1 MQTSVHDKKYEQ
13 YHQQFA
19 KVFEAYRKVEPYL
32 ELPDG
37 FKSFVLERTRW
48 LDRLS
53 SPEFPVAFLGSFNA
67 GKSTVI
73 NAILGANILPEM
85 AKSTTAV
92 PTVVKKGDKEIA
104 RVYYLDDKGKLELRN
119 LYVQKIAEK
128 GLHKGAKEIGELLQL
143 PSQEILVKL
152 GQDIKD
158 ALANF
163 KTSFS
168 QNKLWTELT
177 KLIADWDHSPT
188 GYQDIALSDI
198 PYHVV
203 ESEKSLFI
211 DRVEVFL
218 PQADLLEGG
227 IVLVDLPGLGVVNPR
242 HEKMTKSYVENNAKA
257 FVIVMV
263 GAHLLEGDEITFLS
277 SDVHK
282 QRPQVLEKA
291 FWIINQW
298 DQASNKQ
305 RDEILKDFE
314 EKVRQYGFKIAEHR
328 RFEVVALPYL
338 MVKLIA
344 DNRYDKS
351 GLDRHE
357 NFLNFMGG
365 KPKTPTDAQNSLKNV
380 KEVRDFGRFKEN
392 LLNYLA
398 ITAKTEFLEEARQE
412 CFNLIGKL
420 LERVEPFC
428 QAKGSGGK
436 EVLIDRETSKK
447 ADQALEQLK
456 KIVDNAMKEIRHEI
470 RDSPRALVSWGD
482 KQRDLEREI
491 KDAVDKLDKKDLLD
505 AVQREEHIS
514 EVWGRLPRE
523 VEKQLSIARQF
534 KEKLLSLAKENV
546 IEQFSQKLF
555 QGLVN
560 SGSLPE
566 AVLEILK
573 DKLGKRDM
581 LSRIKGVC
589 DVLLLKYS
597 DTVEEYYRICFK
609 DISAW
614 KENKGPRDGIVEKA
628 LELYQQTMVEFV
640 KGLHSQINEYFKMSV
655 KNYFEELEGEL
666 LALFKGRAFDIQEFV
681 KTKVASNIE
690 GELGEELKKQAAI
703 YEAYE
708 MLTQVKSLCHQL

>member
-1 MQTSVHDKKYEQ
+1 MQTTVHDKKYAQ
-13 YHQQFA
+13 YHQQFT

-32 ELPDG
+32 ELPDH
-37 FKSFVLERTRW
+37 FKSFVLERTSW

-73 NAILGANILPEM
+73 NAILGVNILPEM

-92 PTVVKKGDKEIA
+92 PTIVKKGDKEVA

-128 GLHKGAKEIGELLQL
+128 GLHKGAKEIEELLQL
-143 PSQEILVKL
+143 PSQEILEKL
-152 GQDIKD
+152 RQDIKD
-158 ALANF
+158 AVANF
-163 KTSFS
+163 KTPFS
-168 QNKLWTELT
+168 ENKLWKELK
-177 KLIADWDHSPT
+177 KLIEDWDHSPS
-188 GYQDIALSDI
+188 GYQDIVLSDI
-198 PYHVV
+198 PRHVV
-203 ESEKSLFI
+203 ESENSLFI

-218 PQADLLEGG
+218 SQADLLEGG

-263 GAHLLEGDEITFLS
+263 GLHLLEGEEIEFLS
-277 SDVHK
+277 KVHK

-291 FWIINQW
+291 FWVINQW
-298 DQASNKQ
+298 DIVKGGKQ
-305 RDEILKDFE
+305 RDEVLKNFE
-314 EKVRQYGFKIAEHR
+314 EKVQQYGFNIAEQR
-328 RFEVVALPYL
+328 RFEVAALPYL
-338 MVKLIA
+338 MVKLIVA
-344 DNRYDKS
+344 NRYDES
-351 GLDRHE
+351 GLNSQE
-357 NFLNFMGG
+357 GILSFMGG
-365 KPKTPTDAQNSLKNV
+365 KPKTSTDADNSLKNV

-398 ITAKTEFLEEARQE
+398 TTAKMEFLEEARQE
-412 CFNLIGKL
+412 CFSLASKL
-420 LERVEPFC
+420 LEQVEPFC
-428 QAKGSGGK
+428 QTKGRGGK
-436 EVLIDRETSKK
+436 EVLIDRETSRK
-447 ADQALEQLK
+447 ADQALEQLN
-456 KIVDNAMKEIRHEI
+456 KIVGNAMKEIRQEI
-470 RDSPRALVSWGD
+470 RDSSRALVSWGD

-491 KDAVDKLDKKDLLD
+491 KEAVDKLDKKDLLD
-505 AVQREEHIS
+505 AVQREQFIS

-546 IEQFSQKLF
+546 IEQFSQKLY

-566 AVLEILK
+566 AVLEMLN

-597 DTVEEYYRICFK
+597 DTVEEYYRICYN
-609 DISAW
+609 DILAW
-614 KENKGPRDGIVEKA
+614 KENKMPRNEIVEKA
-628 LELYQQTMVEFV
+628 LGLYQQTMITFV
-640 KGLHSQINEYFKMSV
+640 NGLHSQINEYFKMSV

-666 LALFKGRAFDIQEFV
+666 LALFKDRAFDIQEFV

-690 GELGEELKKQAAI
+690 GELGEELKKQEAI